1 MEAGDREVDQTPLMR
16 RRISPLN
23 LMWLASPLAYPA
35 LYLSAPLLPET
46 IRVLLGAPLL
56 YLLPGWV
63 LHLLVLPRSTIG
75 LAARLTRAFGLSV
88 FIFSAVALVGWF
100 FGGDVGLGPV
110 PDPGTSP
117 FVLGRLSTLIW
128 ALAGVVFVLALLL
141 LVRDLRNARSVRRR
155 EAEERAV
162 AASTLPGFEISGAD
176 ERGPGTARGKPTGA
190 RSGGEPEG
198 NAPDAAS
205 AGAASMGAASAG
217 ADDPTQADLFLAQ
230 QQVNPVMQ
238 RIMREAYRLGDQHK
252 KDHPV
257 APRWAT
263 LLVLGVLVAS
273 ASALGFYAGGMF
285 GFDTDA
291 LDHVSSLREM
301 VERDRILP
309 RTTFYIDGDGAA
321 VDARKGFFHVLFAV
335 QAVLCHTSV
344 LHLWDLLPGLLM
356 PLALVVFHSFARRLL
371 RSEGSALF
379 ATFLAFVFFGEINR
393 GTFLRLGYGSQMGF
407 VLAWATLAGSL
418 EYILRIGRRKVLI
431 VVALAA
437 FGATATHIFAA
448 VYVLFSLGVFFL
460 AMLLFRPW
468 RSEGVRRV
476 GQSILAVS
484 AGCAIPLIWRYLFT
498 YETLNPIHTHPHGIL
513 SFTENLYILMPDHWK
528 RFPSVAGFGGVFLS
542 LFLWRRA
549 REDDAV
555 LYMAAL
561 SLAPVLIVFNPLLV
575 PLLEPYLG
583 YLVARF
589 VWAIPFLMVFAHMAR
604 RMGENLLELHSAR
617 RVVTSLLFYVFMV
630 VLLFPRLEG
639 FAHSYA
645 RANLERREDRSSLA
659 WKPLLEK
666 LEDTVTG
673 PAVVLSD
680 PVTGYSIPA
689 FTSLYTVS
697 VLHQHGS
704 PSDSLALERLAA
716 CRDVLSPYRG
726 AGEKARLCHRFDVD
740 YVLVNGDLPAPVH
753 HFFCNASPRLAEIA
767 FASLAG
773 EPNLFELVWEDGQ
786 RNRSALFRVRR
797 ENVDALSGI
806 VRAGQARVS
815 GRTSQE
821 LTRSILVRNLPEDVI
836 PVPSDTLAGI
846 VLTAVDLD
854 TTLVHRGDSVGVTLY
869 WRRVGE
875 PPQFPVNVHLRMDT
889 PTPRG
894 PLWSVS
900 FSKLHRRW
908 QEKRLDMTFRYR
920 QIHRPLDGLL
930 GIEHWPTD
938 WFVVD
943 HLQLEVPEYS
953 APGEYAF
960 KVMWQER
967 PFLINWPVTYY
978 FDDRDIYD
986 GETVGYLEVF

>member
-1 MEAGDREVDQTPLMR
+1 MEAGDREVDQTPLVR
-16 RRISPLN
+16 RRISPLD

-35 LYLSAPLLPET
+35 LYLAAPLLPEPV
-46 IRVLLGAPLL
+46 RVLLGAPLL
-56 YLLPGWV
+56 FLLPGWI

-88 FIFSAVALVGWF
+88 FLFSALALAGWF
-100 FGGDVGLGPV
+100 LGGDAGLGAV
-110 PDPGTSP
+110 PAPGTETP
-117 FVLGRLSTLIW
+117 VLGRLSTLLW
-128 ALAGVVFVLALLL
+128 AEAAAVFLLALLL
-141 LVRDLRNARSVRRR
+141 LIRDLRDVRSVRRR
-155 EAEERAV
+155 EAEEHAATAAV
-162 AASTLPGFEISGAD
+162 LPGFDSAPATEEGLSGT
-176 ERGPGTARGKPTGA
+176 RGREPAHARPRGGHEEGTAGK
-190 RSGGEPEG
+190 
-198 NAPDAAS
+198 AAVDE
-205 AGAASMGAASAG
+205 
-217 ADDPTQADLFLAQ
+217 DDPNQPDLFLARQ
-230 QQVNPVMQ
+230 PLNPVMQ
-238 RIMREAYRLGDQHK
+238 RILREAYRLGDQHK

-273 ASALGFYAGGMF
+273 ASALGFYAGGQF
-285 GFDTDA
+285 GFGTDA
-291 LDHVSSLREM
+291 LDHMSCLREM
-301 VERDRILP
+301 VERDSILP

-321 VDARKGFFHVLFAV
+321 VDARKGFFHVMLAA
-335 QAVLCHTSV
+335 QAVLCRTSV
-344 LHLWDLLPGLLM
+344 LHLWGMLPGLLM

-393 GTFLRLGYGSQMGF
+393 GTFLRLGYGSQMGI

-437 FGATATHIFAA
+437 FAATATHIFAA
-448 VYVLFSLGVFFL
+448 LHVLFSLGTFLL
-460 AMLLFRPW
+460 AMLIFRSW
-468 RSEGVRRV
+468 RYEGLRRV
-476 GQSILAVS
+476 ALAILAVA
-484 AGCAIPLIWRYLFT
+484 AGCAIPLIWRFLFT
-498 YETLNPIHTHPHGIL
+498 YDTLNPIHTHTHGIL
-513 SFTENLYILMPDHWK
+513 SFTEDLYILMPDHWK
-528 RFPSVAGFGGVFLS
+528 RFLSTASFGGVFLS

-549 REDDAV
+549 KEDDAV

-589 VWAIPFLMVFAHMAR
+589 VVAIPFLMVFAHMAR
-604 RMGENLLELHSAR
+604 RMGENLLELHSTR

-639 FAHSYA
+639 FAQSYA
-645 RANLERREDRSSLA
+645 RANLERRENRSSLA

-666 LEDTVTG
+666 LENTVTG

-704 PSDSLALERLAA
+704 PSDSLAVERLAA

-740 YVLVNGDLPAPVH
+740 YVLVNGELPVPVH
-753 HFFCNASPRLAEIA
+753 QFFCNASPRLATLA
-767 FASLAG
+767 YASLAG
-773 EPNLFELVWEDGQ
+773 EPSLFELVWEHG
-786 RNRSALFRVRR
+786 RRTRSALFRVRR

-806 VRAGQARVS
+806 VRPGQARIS

-854 TTLVHRGDSVGVTLY
+854 TILVHRGDSVGVTLY
-869 WRRVGE
+869 WRRVGD

-889 PTPRG
+889 RAPRG
-894 PLWSVS
+894 PLWSLR
-900 FSKLHRRW
+900 FSKVHRLWEER
-908 QEKRLDMTFRYR
+908 RLNMTFRHR
-920 QIHRPLDGLL
+920 EVHRPLDGLL

-938 WFVVD
+938 LFVVD
-943 HLQLEVPEYS
+943 RLQLQVPAYA
-953 APGEYAF
+953 APGEYALQI
-960 KVMWQER
+960 KWMEQT
-967 PFLINWPVTYY
+967 FLPNWPVTYY
-978 FDDRDIYD
+978 IDDRDLYD